1 MAYVNNISSDTE
13 IFNNSMITSTV
24 YTNNLK
30 VTVSDT
36 NVNLFIAND
45 NEELDKV
52 VNLFNYKTNYLRKY

>member
-1 MAYVNNISSDTE
+1 
-13 IFNNSMITSTV
+13 MITSTI

-30 VTVSDT
+30 TIVSDT

-52 VNLFNYKTNYLRKY
+52 VNLFNYKTKKRIKLVKGKVVITEKLAS